1 MTMSNIDDDQR
12 GREAANEAR
21 RWSVKWPQWPVHSAS
36 SPQTKIP
43 LDGILGNP
51 EKITE
56 NSRDCKPGEKKHKQ
70 FGKQSCLAKLDDTF
84 VYMILLFM

>member
-1 MTMSNIDDDQR
+1 MATM
-12 GREAANEAR
+12 AC
-21 RWSVKWPQWPVHSAS
+21 
-36 SPQTKIP
+36 P
-43 LDGILGNP
+43 LCLFTSDENPTDGILGNP